1 LNESK
6 QKTKSLPTRK
16 AFFVNRKEVVAKK
29 KCTSEKK
36 NEDQPEISIE
46 KEKK

>member
-1 LNESK
+1 
-6 QKTKSLPTRK
+6 
-16 AFFVNRKEVVAKK
+16 VVAKK